1 MNEKEINTII
11 RNRRSVYPKQY
22 TGGVV
27 SRETI
32 GEILVN
38 ANWAP
43 NHKRTQ
49 PWRFHVFMGKGLQRL
64 ADFQSNLYKE
74 NSIKRGDF
82 DQVKFEKLKTTPLKA
97 ACIIAV
103 CMKRS
108 DPNLI
113 PEIEE
118 IIATGCAIENI
129 YLSLPFYG
137 LGGYMSTGGGTY
149 DPQTKSFLGLEEA
162 DKLIGYFYIGTFE
175 GPVEEKSRKPVEE
188 RITWIED

>member
-22 TGGVV
+22 AGGDV
-27 SRETI
+27 SKETI
-32 GEILVN
+32 MEILEN

-64 ADFQSNLYKE
+64 ANFQATLYWE
-74 NSIKRGDF
+74 NSTKRGDY
-82 DQVKFEKLKTTPLKA
+82 DEVKFEKLKITPLKA
-97 ACIIAV
+97 ACVIAV
-103 CMKRS
+103 SMKRS

-129 YLSLPFYG
+129 YLSLSFYG
-137 LGGYMSTGGGTY
+137 LGGYISTGGGTY
-149 DPQTKSFLGLEEA
+149 DPQTKNFLGLEVA
-162 DKLIGYFYIGTFE
+162 DKLIGYFYIGTYD
-175 GPVEEKSRKPVEE
+175 GPVEEKSRKPIAE